1 MEAYDLSLITSADFT
16 PHVQQPVDIHFA
28 ENLIVQAVVQGV
40 TELNGYSPL
49 ERKSF
54 SIELQT
60 TGDHQPRNQGIY
72 RIIHPSG
79 KFLDVFMVPVGRDAG
94 GMRYEVVFS

>member
-1 MEAYDLSLITSADFT
+1 MEAYDLSQITSADFT
-16 PHVQQPVDIHFA
+16 HFVQQPVDIHFA
-28 ENLIVQAVVQGV
+28 ENLVVQAVVTGV

-60 TGDHQPRNQGIY
+60 TGDRKPRDQGIY
-72 RIIHPSG
+72 RIIHPNG
-79 KFLDVFMVPVGRDAG
+79 KFLDVFMVPIALDAE

>member
-1 MEAYDLSLITSADFT
+1 MEAYDLSQITAADFT
-16 PHVQQPVDIHFA
+16 SYLQEPVYIHFA
-28 ENLIVQAVVQGV
+28 ENLIVQAVVKGV

-60 TGDHQPRNQGIY
+60 TGDHQPRSQGIY
-72 RIIHPSG
+72 RIILPSG
-79 KFLDVFMVPVGRDAG
+79 KFMDVFTVPVGRDAG
-94 GMRYEVVFS
+94 GMLYEVLFS

>member
-1 MEAYDLSLITSADFT
+1 MEAYDLSLITSSDFT
-16 PHVQQPVDIHFA
+16 PHVQQRVEIHFA
-28 ENLIVQAVVQGV
+28 ENLIVQAVVKGV

-60 TGDHQPRNQGIY
+60 TGDHQPRSQGIY
-72 RIIHPSG
+72 RIILPSG
-79 KFLDVFMVPVGRDAG
+79 KFMDVFTVPVGRDAG
-94 GMRYEVVFS
+94 GMLYEVLFS

>member
-16 PHVQQPVDIHFA
+16 PFVQQPVEIHFA
-28 ENLIVQAVVQGV
+28 ENLSVQAVLTGV

-49 ERKSF
+49 ERKTF

-60 TGDHQPRNQGIY
+60 TGDHRPRNQGIY
-72 RIIHPSG
+72 RIIHPGG
-79 KFLDVFMVPVGRDAG
+79 KFLDVFMVPIGHDAG